1 MEQIYLNSENYELD
15 IHYFEVQNPKAIIQI
30 MHGMEEHQDRY
41 NNFVKF
47 LNDNGYSVYTANMRG
62 HGNNAKKLGHF
73 ANKKGY
79 KLLLSD
85 AYNIINYIKER
96 HNNTKIYLFAHSMGT
111 IIARSFL
118 KKNSKFYDKVILS
131 GFPNPNFGAYF
142 GIPLTN
148 IISLF
153 KGKDYRSSFI
163 QNIAIGQFNKKIS
176 NPKTSF
182 DWICYNENT
191 ISSYNKDPYCG
202 FGFTLSAF
210 NDLFHLVISLR
221 KKGYKEVRNIP
232 ILMISGEDDP
242 CCGGIK
248 GRKKS
253 IKYLKKFGFNNIK
266 EIMYPNMRHEILNE
280 VNNMIVYNDI
290 LDFINK

>member
-1 MEQIYLNSENYELD
+1 MEQIYLNSRNYELD

-62 HGNNAKKLGHF
+62 HGKNAKKLGYF
-73 ANKKGY
+73 AKKKGY
-79 KLLLSD
+79 KLLLED
-85 AYNIINYIKER
+85 AYNIISYIKD
-96 HNNTKIYLFAHSMGT
+96 NNSNIPVYLFAHSMGT

-118 KKNSKFYDKVILS
+118 KKYSKFYDKVILS

-142 GIPLTN
+142 GIPLTSF
-148 IISLF
+148 ISLF

-163 QNIAIGQFNKKIS
+163 QNMAIGQFNKKIS

-191 ISSYNKDPYCG
+191 ISLYNEDPYCG
-202 FGFTLSAF
+202 FGFTSSAF

-221 KKGYKEVRNIP
+221 KKGYKNINNIP
-232 ILMISGEDDP
+232 FLMISGEDDP

-253 IKYLKKFGFNNIK
+253 VKYLKKGGFKNIK
-266 EIMYPNMRHEILNE
+266 EILYPNMRHEILNE
-280 VNNMIVYNDI
+280 KDNIIVYNDI
-290 LDFINK
+290 LNFINE